1 MSWRVQTDHSL
12 VSYQILKS
20 LLLGK
25 TYRVTYY
32 FYLFIYLFLPFFRKE
47 VLGQRVGHKSSQWDP
62 LSLVVSP
69 KVGAWGSPHSNVISP
84 RSKPYNFRAEW
95 VVRITEWGLFHL
107 GVSRPCGSLDLTS
120 SLAITSLVAQTVKRL
135 PAMLDSIPGSERSPG
150 EGNGNP
156 LQHSCLENPH
166 GRRSLVG
173 CRLWGRTESSTTE
186 AT

>member
-1 MSWRVQTDHSL
+1 MACTDHSL

-69 KVGAWGSPHSNVISP
+69 KVGAWGPPHSNVISP
-84 RSKPYNFRAEW
+84 RSKPCNFRAEW

-107 GVSRPCGSLDLTS
+107 GVSRPCGFLDLTS
-120 SLAITSLVAQTVKRL
+120 FLAITSLVAQTVKRL
-135 PAMLDSIPGSERSPG
+135 PAMPETRVPFLGWEDPLEKEMAIHSRTLSWKIPDAG
-150 EGNGNP
+150 
-156 LQHSCLENPH
+156 
-166 GRRSLVG
+166 
-173 CRLWGRTESSTTE
+173 
-186 AT
+186 A